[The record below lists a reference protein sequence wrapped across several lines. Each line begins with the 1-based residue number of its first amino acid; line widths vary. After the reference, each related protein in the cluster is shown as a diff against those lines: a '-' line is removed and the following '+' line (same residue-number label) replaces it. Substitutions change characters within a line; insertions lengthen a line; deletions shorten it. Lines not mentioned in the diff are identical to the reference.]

1 MNSGSATGV
10 AVAMSDAATGSLK
23 GTGSSITKAIAAD
36 STATMP
42 MQAWVKSASGGITP
56 GSISAVVVMT
66 MQYN

>member
-1 MNSGSATGV
+1 MNSGTATGV

-42 MQAWVKSASGGITP
+42 MQA
-56 GSISAVVVMT
+56 GSNPLQAVLRPEVSVPLL
-66 MQYN
+66 